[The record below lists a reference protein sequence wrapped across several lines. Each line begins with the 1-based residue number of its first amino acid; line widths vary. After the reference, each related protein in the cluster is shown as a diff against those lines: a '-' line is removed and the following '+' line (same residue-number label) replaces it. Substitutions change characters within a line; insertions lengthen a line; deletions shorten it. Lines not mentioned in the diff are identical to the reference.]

1 MINIED
7 LKITGNEVLT
17 AQKWNALL
25 DETKRF
31 LSGNVGLGTD
41 TPQAKLEIKGGG
53 PSNNIDLLISGRIKS
68 TSMEGGLWIGDERFV
83 GGFEN
88 KIGFWNKTAYHLVVQ
103 NNGNVGIGTYNP
115 VAKLDVR
122 GSLTAYSG
130 SNFNAVS
137 YSLGR
142 EVLEGDIAIASG
154 TGTYNTNT
162 YAGDLVIRNR
172 NPNNKIAFSIG
183 PNTSPMLFIYK
194 TGATFA
200 GLCFATAFYTQSTR
214 KDKRNISTFND
225 DFGKILQLEPRKYT
239 RPSDATSWE
248 IGYIAEEAKSLGL
261 EHLIKLDENNFPL
274 GIDYTRLS
282 LYIIEVLRDHESKLN
297 PKSPYLQKYVEK
309 EVPRPDAK
317 SDLKAIKDYLDYYST
332 AYDANDNKD
341 ALLKKVQDLHGQD
354 DIKK

>member
-1 MINIED
+1 MINFEN

-17 AQKWNALL
+17 AQKWNGLL

-41 TPQAKLEIKGGG
+41 TPQAKLQINGGG

-68 TSMEGGLWIGDERFV
+68 TSMEGGLWIGNERFV

-103 NNGNVGIGTYNP
+103 ENGFVGIGTYNP
-115 VAKLDVR
+115 LAKLDVR

-130 SNFNAVS
+130 SNSVAVAL
-137 YSLGR
+137 SLGR
-142 EVLEGDIAIASG
+142 EVLEADIAIANG
-154 TGTYNTNT
+154 YGTYNNYT

-172 NPNNKIAFSIG
+172 NPNNAITFTIG
-183 PNTSPMLFIYK
+183 PNSNPIVYISR
-194 TGATFA
+194 TGATIT
-200 GLCFATAFYTQSTR
+200 GNCFANTFIANSTR
-214 KDKRNISTFND
+214 KDKRNIATFSD

-248 IGYIAEEAKSLGL
+248 IGYIAEEVKSLGL

-309 EVPRPDAK
+309 EVPKPHAK
-317 SDLKAIKDYLDYYST
+317 SDIKAIKEYLDYYST
-332 AYDANDNKD
+332 AYDAKDTKD
-341 ALLKKVQDLHGQD
+341 ALLKKAKTLDEPFD
-354 DIKK
+354 NKN